1 MTCLEL
7 EAHLPDLVEGTT
19 PAAHREAIDRHLAT
33 CEACRRLV
41 ADLRR
46 IAQTAGTLD
55 RLPLPPGSWP
65 RLAAR
70 LRQEPGFGGEV
81 RPALARLSRAWLA
94 AAAILV
100 AVVGGAVWSIVRPD
114 GGPAS
119 SPAPDAATAA
129 PAPGNARPAALVET
143 IEMELE
149 QAGRHYE
156 NAFKALEQ
164 MAAGED
170 SPLDPAVM
178 ATLRENLA
186 VIDKAIDES
195 RVALGAN
202 PEDPLA
208 QESLL
213 EAFRRKVGLLQDTIA
228 LLNEM
233 RKGDQSGAARI
244 VEGLNKS

>member
-1 MTCLEL
+1 MTCTDLREYL
-7 EAHLPDLVEGTT
+7 ADLVEGTT
-19 PAAHREAIDRHLAT
+19 PPAHREAIDRHLAT

-55 RLPLPPGSWP
+55 RLPLPPGSWS

-70 LRQEPGFGGEV
+70 LRQEPGFGGATH
-81 RPALARLSRAWLA
+81 PARLSWRWLAVAAGLA
-94 AAAILV
+94 AAVGLGV
-100 AVVGGAVWSIVRPD
+100 WSVVGPGSA
-114 GGPAS
+114 PA
-119 SPAPDAATAA
+119 PPQAPDAATAA
-129 PAPGNARPAALVET
+129 TGPGNARPAALVET

-164 MAAGED
+164 MAASED

-186 VIDKAIDES
+186 VIDRAIDES

>member
-1 MTCLEL
+1 MTCTDLRE
-7 EAHLPDLVEGTT
+7 HLPDLVEGTT
-19 PAAHREAIDRHLAT
+19 PLAHREAIERHLAT

-55 RLPLPPGSWP
+55 RLPLPPGSWS

-70 LRQEPGFGGEV
+70 LKEEPGFGGTD
-81 RPALARLSRAWLA
+81 RRRRLPSAWLA
-94 AAAILV
+94 VAALLV
-100 AVVGGAVWSIVRPD
+100 AAVGLAVWSVL
-114 GGPAS
+114 GPGRVL
-119 SPAPDAATAA
+119 APPPGPAATAA
-129 PAPGNARPAALVET
+129 ASATGNPGPAALVET
-143 IEMELE
+143 IDMELE
-149 QAGRHYE
+149 QASRHYE

-164 MAAGED
+164 MAASED

-186 VIDKAIDES
+186 VIDKAIEES

-202 PEDPLA
+202 PENPLA

>member
-1 MTCLEL
+1 MTCTDLRE
-7 EAHLPDLVEGTT
+7 HLADLVEGTT
-19 PAAHREAIDRHLAT
+19 PAAHREAIDRHLAA

-55 RLPLPPGSWP
+55 RLPLPPGSWA

-70 LRQEPGFGGEV
+70 LREEPGFAGGTHPARLSWTWLAVAAVLVAAVGWAVWSVV
-81 RPALARLSRAWLA
+81 RPA
-94 AAAILV
+94 
-100 AVVGGAVWSIVRPD
+100 GA
-114 GGPAS
+114 PAS
-119 SPAPDAATAA
+119 SQAPAGATAA
-129 PAPGNARPAALVET
+129 SAPGNARPAALVET

-164 MAAGED
+164 MAASED

>member
-1 MTCLEL
+1 MTCTDLRD
-7 EAHLPDLVEGTT
+7 HLADLVEGTT
-19 PAAHREAIDRHLAT
+19 PPAHREAIDQHLAT

-46 IAQTAGTLD
+46 IVQTAGTLD
-55 RLPLPPGSWP
+55 RLPLPPGSWS

-70 LRQEPGFGGEV
+70 LEEEPGFGSTD
-81 RPALARLSRAWLA
+81 RRARLSWRWLA
-94 AAAILV
+94 VAAVLVAAAGL
-100 AVVGGAVWSIVRPD
+100 AVWSVVGSGSVP
-114 GGPAS
+114 GPVTQ
-119 SPAPDAATAA
+119 PAATTAAA
-129 PAPGNARPAALVET
+129 PAGNARPAALVET

-164 MAAGED
+164 MAASED

-178 ATLRENLA
+178 ATLKENLA

>member
-55 RLPLPPGSWP
+55 RVPLPPESWP

-70 LRQEPGFGGEV
+70 LRQEPGFGGKV
-81 RPALARLSRAWLA
+81 RPARLPWTWLA
-94 AAAILV
+94 AAAVLV
-100 AVVGGAVWSIVRPD
+100 AVVGVGVWSIVRPD

-119 SPAPDAATAA
+119 SPAPGAATAA
-129 PAPGNARPAALVET
+129 RAPDNARPAALVET
-143 IEMELE
+143 IDAELE

-164 MAAGED
+164 MAASED

-195 RVALGAN
+195 RLALGAN

>member
-1 MTCLEL
+1 MTCTDLRD
-7 EAHLPDLVEGTT
+7 HLADLVEGST
-19 PAAHREAIDRHLAT
+19 PPAHREAIDQHLAT

-46 IAQTAGTLD
+46 IVQTAGTLD
-55 RLPLPPGSWP
+55 RLPLPPGSWS

-70 LRQEPGFGGEV
+70 LEKEPGFGSLD
-81 RPALARLSRAWLA
+81 RPARLSWRWLA
-94 AAAILV
+94 VAAVLV
-100 AVVGGAVWSIVRPD
+100 AAVGLAVWSVVSPGRVP
-114 GGPAS
+114 GPVTE
-119 SPAPDAATAA
+119 PAATTAA
-129 PAPGNARPAALVET
+129 TPAGNARPAALVET

-164 MAAGED
+164 MAASED